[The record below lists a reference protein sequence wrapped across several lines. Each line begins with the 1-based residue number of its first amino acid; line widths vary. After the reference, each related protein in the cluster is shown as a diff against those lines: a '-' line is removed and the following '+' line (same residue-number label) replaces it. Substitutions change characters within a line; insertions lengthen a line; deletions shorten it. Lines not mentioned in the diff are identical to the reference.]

1 MDGAL
6 LTTQDAAALLRVN
19 PETLKVW
26 RARGGGP
33 RFAKL
38 GRRVLYRQQ
47 DLEDFVART
56 SGTARGAADRSRG
69 LARPRFA

>member
-47 DLEDFVART
+47 DLEDFVARNLRAST
-56 SGTARGAADRSRG
+56 SDPGAAGKRRQ
-69 LARPRFA
+69 